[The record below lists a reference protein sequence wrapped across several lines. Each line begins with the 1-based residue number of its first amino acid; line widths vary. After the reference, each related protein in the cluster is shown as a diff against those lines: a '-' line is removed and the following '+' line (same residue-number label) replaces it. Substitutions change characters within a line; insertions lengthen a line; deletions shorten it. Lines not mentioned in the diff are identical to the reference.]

1 MKLNIIPKRKWFVSS
16 RALQNSI
23 RKSIIIN
30 ANFLARVSVSSA
42 IDTLYKMS
50 RASKYLKKKVK
61 MVVAMSMENLEK
73 DEI

>member
-16 RALQNSI
+16 RALQNPI

-30 ANFLARVSVSSA
+30 ANFLARVSFSSA

-50 RASKYLKKKVK
+50 RASKYLKKESKNGGCNVHGK
-61 MVVAMSMENLEK
+61 FRK
-73 DEI
+73 R